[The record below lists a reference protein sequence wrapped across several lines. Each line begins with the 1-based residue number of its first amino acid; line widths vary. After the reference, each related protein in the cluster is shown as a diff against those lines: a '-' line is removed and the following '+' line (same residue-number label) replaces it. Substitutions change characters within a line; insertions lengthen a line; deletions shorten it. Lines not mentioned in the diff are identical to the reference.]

1 MPLEVKFL
9 LIALVNVRITLNV
22 RQMPLRLN
30 NGVSIVQKLVVK
42 LSKTENNII
51 EVLESLTTSF

>member
-1 MPLEVKFL
+1 MPLEVKCL

-42 LSKTENNII
+42 LSNTENNIV